1 MLPVGLLLQN
11 LKVSPFLRACWGR
24 INQLLIV
31 PAPVVL
37 LKLAPTNELLA
48 PACAG
53 NTVPEGKNHVVVP
66 TGALRLLM
74 IQVGGG
80 DVSKFSVYA
89 VQTDGESPDSV
100 VCAFASKKPGKLKI
114 ANVASSPRT
123 KVKEYFA
130 FILDLDDVLLFGIS
144 LSDPRI
150 DFTLT

>member
-1 MLPVGLLLQN
+1 
-11 LKVSPFLRACWGR
+11 
-24 INQLLIV
+24 
-31 PAPVVL
+31 
-37 LKLAPTNELLA
+37 
-48 PACAG
+48 
-53 NTVPEGKNHVVVP
+53 
-66 TGALRLLM
+66 M

-80 DVSKFSVYA
+80 EVSKFSVYA
-89 VQTDGESPDSV
+89 VQTEGESPDSV
-100 VCAFASKKPGKLKI
+100 VCALVSKKPGKLAI